1 MRKVK
6 KRRLPGD
13 DYIPPERDF
22 DTYEE
27 ELRQPLNITQ

>member
-13 DYIPPERDF
+13 DYISPERDF
-22 DTYEE
+22 ETYEE
-27 ELRQPLNITQ
+27 ELRQPLNIT